1 MACILSRRPD
11 GVFVGKTGRT
21 VEIGVQSAAPARMVR
36 MTYAGKADGEAP
48 FEFKIVSGPQ
58 KLLLVAIGSSTGV
71 QHMRILED
79 PDADE
84 PCFLRNFFW
93 SPTNFFTSLDIEGV

>member
-1 MACILSRRPD
+1 MPCVLTRRSD
-11 GVFVGKTGRT
+11 GVFVGKTGRS
-21 VEIGVQSAAPARMVR
+21 VEIGVESAAPARLVR
-36 MTYAGKADGEAP
+36 MTYAGKDDGEAP
-48 FEFKIVSGPQ
+48 FEFKLVRGPQ
-58 KLLLVAIGSSTGV
+58 KLLIVAIGSSPGV

-79 PDADE
+79 PDGT